1 MVSGTTRRRQ
11 TVGITSRSWI
21 LSCHDQEILRL
32 VDAARL
38 AIIRSSDVDR
48 VAPLSCR
55 AVSDATAVSAIQRL
69 HLTSWLLRD
78 HLSVFPVV
86 ERRAVHTSDFPGI
99 FGGETQAAQDTGG
112 EIFGLA

>member
-1 MVSGTTRRRQ
+1 MVSATMIRRH
-11 TVGITSRSWI
+11 TVGVTSRSSI

-38 AIIRSSDVDR
+38 AIIQSPDVDR
-48 VAPLSCR
+48 VAPINSR
-55 AVSDATAVSAIQRL
+55 AASDATAVAAMQRL

-86 ERRAVHTSDFPGI
+86 QRRTVHASDFPGV
-99 FGGETQAAQDTGG
+99 FGGKAQAA
-112 EIFGLA
+112 